1 MIIKGRS
8 PTMRHV
14 SRNHREALD
23 WLFDRINL
31 DPKIQIKYVDTTNQ
45 LAEMLTTGSFTRD
58 EWDHLLRL
66 LNIMNFSMFHCSH
79 VLSNRKQSVMSK
91 RVHESTAKEGSAV
104 AKPTPMCLVS
114 RNNLSAKKNPPQDSS
129 VLNSLGNQEL
139 DQSYVSPSCLG
150 STSGASEPRGSDLD
164 ERSLSEEPK
173 EVARGQW
180 LQFGRECVWGAR
192 RFVVVEFFPRS
203 LLWVMVLG
211 ILLKS
216 RRSTKQV
223 SWDTL
228 CYSVLGSEA
237 TA

>member
-1 MIIKGRS
+1 MYETVIKMIIKGRS

-14 SRNHREALD
+14 SGTHRVALD

-31 DPKIQIKYVDTTNQ
+31 DRKIQIKNVDTTNQ
-45 LAEMLTTGSFTRD
+45 LAEMLTTGSFARD
-58 EWDHLLRL
+58 EWDHFLRL
-66 LNIMNFSMFHCSH
+66 LNIMNFSMFSCSH
-79 VLSNRKQSVMSK
+79 VLSDGKQSVMSK
-91 RVHESTAKEGSAV
+91 ESTAEEGPAV
-104 AKPTPMCLVS
+104 AKLTPMNLVS

-180 LQFGRECVWGAR
+180 
-192 RFVVVEFFPRS
+192 FFPRS

-211 ILLKS
+211 ILL
-216 RRSTKQV
+216 
-223 SWDTL
+223 
-228 CYSVLGSEA
+228 
-237 TA
+237 